1 MLFWCENQGC
11 WYAGIKA
18 EDLTKPNPA
27 VYYNDQDD
35 VYSWS
40 PFSDSIQSFLLDIM
54 LLNLEPRAQPDEIED
69 PVEIQKVLSAG
80 GVDFR
85 RLCEP
90 YPFPGGR
97 FAHTC
102 LDTDTNTLYVYGE
115 QAENRPAY
123 LKIIQAE

>member
-1 MLFWCENQGC
+1 MPISKKEIQRLMLE
-11 WYAGIKA
+11 
-18 EDLTKPNPA
+18 
-27 VYYNDQDD
+27 
-35 VYSWS
+35 
-40 PFSDSIQSFLLDIM
+40 
-54 LLNLEPRAQPDEIED
+54 NLEEESNPDEMED
-69 PVEIQKVLSAG
+69 PAEIQKVLSENN
-80 GVDFR
+80 VDFQ

-123 LKIIQAE
+123 LKIIQAK